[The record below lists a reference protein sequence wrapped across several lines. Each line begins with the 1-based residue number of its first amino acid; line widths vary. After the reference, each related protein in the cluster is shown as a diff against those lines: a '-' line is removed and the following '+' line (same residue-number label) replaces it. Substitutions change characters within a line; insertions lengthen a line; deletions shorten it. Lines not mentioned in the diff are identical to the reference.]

1 MAITAVDYQFFTYLK
16 EKGAI
21 PPKPAILELGE
32 SNWYGDVQLKELL
45 NDIVRL
51 VPDENEQKA
60 LMERLRTIVSENKS
74 TAAFDIVK
82 LFYRIFLDYSHYE
95 AIDYHGTEKAKRLDL
110 NLPVDMGRQYD
121 MVINIGTAEHVFNVM
136 QFFKT
141 VHDLT
146 VPGGLMIHEMPFNG
160 WVDHGFYNFQPTFY
174 FDLAAANG
182 YTIELMLCGILTP
195 FKAIQVTSR
204 DAIADWIKS
213 NKVPSECMLSAALR
227 KPEKPADFKIPMQG
241 YYFSNVSEDTKNIWA
256 RQH

>member
-1 MAITAVDYQFFTYLK
+1 
-16 EKGAI
+16 
-21 PPKPAILELGE
+21 
-32 SNWYGDVQLKELL
+32 
-45 NDIVRL
+45 
-51 VPDENEQKA
+51 
-60 LMERLRTIVSENKS
+60 
-74 TAAFDIVK
+74 
-82 LFYRIFLDYSHYE
+82 
-95 AIDYHGTEKAKRLDL
+95 
-110 NLPVDMGRQYD
+110 
-121 MVINIGTAEHVFNVM
+121 M